1 MSEVKMTKSSCFLGE
16 TLKLSNGFLTLE
28 VTLDVGPRIISL
40 QKEGEENILFHDVD
54 DAVNKD
60 VSSVYGAGK
69 AWHIYGGHRIWLSPE
84 DLTTYYPDNGKVN
97 YHVTESGSV
106 VFTPQAWEVQNVQ
119 TALEITFIG
128 EKEVAVT
135 MHATNTGKGRKL
147 CIWGLTVC
155 KPDATSAIS
164 LSTEDTGFLA
174 NRNLVLWPYTKLN
187 DERLQLFDDKI
198 LLNSSSKATCP
209 LKVGIYKEDACIVY
223 ERGNT
228 RFTKRFYGKAGAEYP
243 DYHCNLEAYTSN
255 LIHEV
260 ESLSSLTYVE
270 NGETLTHTEW
280 WTVE

>member
-1 MSEVKMTKSSCFLGE
+1 MTEVKMTKSSCFLGE
-16 TLKLSNGFLTLE
+16 TLKLSGGFLTLE

-40 QKEGEENILFHDVD
+40 QKEGGENIFFHDVD

-84 DLTTYYPDNGKVN
+84 DLTTYYPDNGKVA
-97 YHVTESGSV
+97 YRVTESGSV
-106 VFTPQAWEVQNVQ
+106 VFTPQKWAVQNVQ

-135 MHATNTGKGRKL
+135 MHATNTGNGRKL

-155 KPDATSAIS
+155 KPDATSCIP

-174 NRNLVLWPYTKLN
+174 NRNVVLWPYTKLT
-187 DERLQLFDDKI
+187 DERLRFADDKI
-198 LLNSSSKATCP
+198 VLNSSSKATSP
-209 LKVGIYKEDACIVY
+209 IKVGIYKEDARIVY
-223 ERGNT
+223 QRGNT
-228 RFTKRFYGKAGAEYP
+228 RFTKRFYGKGGAEYP
-243 DYHCNLEAYTSN
+243 DYHCNLEAYTSD

-260 ESLSSLTYVE
+260 ESLSPMTYVE

-280 WTVE
+280 WMVE